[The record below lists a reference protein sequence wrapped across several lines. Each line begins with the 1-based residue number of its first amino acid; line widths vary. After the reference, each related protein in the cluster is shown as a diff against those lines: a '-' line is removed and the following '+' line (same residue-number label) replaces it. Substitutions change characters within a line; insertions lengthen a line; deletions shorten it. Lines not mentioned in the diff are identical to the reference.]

1 MGGRWERRKTG
12 RPVQRCDWVRCEA
25 RKAWLRAVVV
35 ELLGKCFL
43 KKLIRL
49 NDYQDERAQGGI
61 DKNGRGFEMG
71 NVETDDLQNT
81 EIHD

>member
-35 ELLGKCFL
+35 ELLGKCFF

-49 NDYQDERAQGGI
+49 NDY
-61 DKNGRGFEMG
+61 
-71 NVETDDLQNT
+71 
-81 EIHD
+81 